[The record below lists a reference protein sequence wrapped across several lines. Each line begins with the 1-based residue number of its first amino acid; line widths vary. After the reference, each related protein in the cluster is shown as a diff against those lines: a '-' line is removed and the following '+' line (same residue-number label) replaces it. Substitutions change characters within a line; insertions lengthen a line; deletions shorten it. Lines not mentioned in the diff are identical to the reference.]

1 MNLLRKLKVLVLL
14 FAVLVLILG
23 FKVLNV
29 PKTAEASGPLCYYWV
44 CTIEGPPIYCWHVC
58 RPCPTFP

>member
-23 FKVLNV
+23 FTVINA
-29 PKTAEASGPLCYYWV
+29 PKTAEASGPLCCYWV
-44 CTIEGPPIYCWHVC
+44 CTVEGPPICWHVC
-58 RPCPTFP
+58 HPCPTFP